1 MPTLALTDTL
11 IRSAK
16 AGKERL
22 QITDARCQGLELRV
36 TSTGAKSFAF
46 QYRSKRDS
54 KVVRLTLGSYP
65 DLSLAKAR
73 SIVEGHR
80 RSIAEGGDPRDEKQ
94 AAVTTAKARG
104 KTFDDVAEMYME
116 QYAKPNKASWR
127 DDQSLLRRPRA
138 AWRRLPISTVTD
150 DHVAKLLDEIAI
162 EAPVSA
168 NRTQSL
174 LHKLFKWAKEP
185 GRKYVSANPL
195 TDMPRRARETPKDRV
210 LTDDEIRKLWR
221 ALDTEPRRS
230 IALCLQLIL
239 LTAARPGM
247 VSGMIRDELHDLDG
261 EIPEWHLPAHR
272 MKNRKP
278 FIVPLSPQ
286 AVAIIKQAQPDPH
299 EPVIFHSRV
308 HKRASIERQALSQA
322 VIELTDKIGIP
333 KFTPHDLRR
342 TAATVAR
349 KHGVPRDHVKA
360 LLAHTEGDV
369 TAIYDQYDMLPEKRA
384 AVMKLGELVR
394 AITKGIQ

>member
-1 MPTLALTDTL
+1 M
-11 IRSAK
+11 
-16 AGKERL
+16 
-22 QITDARCQGLELRV
+22 
-36 TSTGAKSFAF
+36 
-46 QYRSKRDS
+46 
-54 KVVRLTLGSYP
+54 
-65 DLSLAKAR
+65 
-73 SIVEGHR
+73 
-80 RSIAEGGDPRDEKQ
+80 
-94 AAVTTAKARG
+94 TTAKARG

-138 AWRRLPISTVTD
+138 AWRSLPISAVTD
-150 DHVAKLLDEIAI
+150 DHVAKLLDEIAV

-174 LHKLFKWAKEP
+174 LHKLFRWAKEP

-247 VSGMIRDELHDLDG
+247 VSGMIRDELHDFDG

-286 AVAIIKQAQPDPH
+286 AVAIIKQAQPDP
-299 EPVIFHSRV
+299 
-308 HKRASIERQALSQA
+308 
-322 VIELTDKIGIP
+322 T
-333 KFTPHDLRR
+333 
-342 TAATVAR
+342 
-349 KHGVPRDHVKA
+349 
-360 LLAHTEGDV
+360 
-369 TAIYDQYDMLPEKRA
+369 
-384 AVMKLGELVR
+384 
-394 AITKGIQ
+394 

>member
-239 LTAARPGM
+239 LTTARPGM

-286 AVAIIKQAQPDPH
+286 AVAIIKQAQPDPY

>member
-16 AGKERL
+16 AGKGRL

>member
-150 DHVAKLLDEIAI
+150 DHAAKLLDEIAI